1 MSATAYE
8 ATGRINSTA
17 TFIPAAAAT
26 TDTDD
31 ESRDLEAVPFVKL
44 PLTPQ
49 PLLMILK
56 GKTTDVA

>member
-1 MSATAYE
+1 MLAAADE
-8 ATGRINSTA
+8 ASGCINSTV
-17 TFIPAAAAT
+17 FNPAAAAT

-31 ESRDLEAVPFVKL
+31 ESRDLEAAPLVKL

-56 GKTTDVA
+56 GKTMDVA